1 MGSDGGDSTFNVVTF
16 FWGDITFDVQRG
28 EFFWESFEVE
38 CGVCFW
44 PTFDQLFRHL
54 ISASRVR
61 GVESSD

>member
-1 MGSDGGDSTFNVVTF
+1 MTIFGRHSTFDVVTF
-16 FWGDITFDVQRG
+16 FCLPTFDVERG
-28 EFFWESFEVE
+28 AFFWPSFEVE
-38 CGVCFW
+38 RGVCFW